1 MLLIFLRG
9 NSTVIHRLVVAT
21 CCCVRYVFKS
31 GEEKIKEVIFSQEDW
46 LPTCLQAPGY
56 KTGMHL
62 QNACIILLQNIYIQ
76 LTYPQKS
83 LYKTVI
89 NINCIDSLFYPS
101 TQFCYSAVLY
111 QIVNAKFLSLQWILF
126 LGFIQETTIIHLYF
140 SNILDIKIIGLI

>member
-1 MLLIFLRG
+1 MIFLRG

-21 CCCVRYVFKS
+21 CCCVRYIFKS

-76 LTYPQKS
+76 LTYPSSQKS

-89 NINCIDSLFYPS
+89 NINCRFFILPKYLVLLFSCVVSNCERYIS
-101 TQFCYSAVLY
+101 II
-111 QIVNAKFLSLQWILF
+111 IVDTIPRVYIGNNNIS
-126 LGFIQETTIIHLYF
+126 FIFQ
-140 SNILDIKIIGLI
+140 

>member
-1 MLLIFLRG
+1 MLMIFLRG

-46 LPTCLQAPGY
+46 LPTCLQAPCY

-76 LTYPQKS
+76 LTDPQKS

-89 NINCIDSLFYPS
+89 NINCRFLILPNYLVLLFGCIVSNRENIKLLTLNFYH
-101 TQFCYSAVLY
+101 YSGYYSQGLY
-111 QIVNAKFLSLQWILF
+111 RKQQY
-126 LGFIQETTIIHLYF
+126 FIHISVI
-140 SNILDIKIIGLI
+140 S